1 MMACDSH
8 RVSRYSPVRPRMG
21 ERSRSATP
29 CEHGLERHAEFHPP
43 SERFTAPNM
52 WCHRCHDTRRR
63 RRAARA
69 PGSRGGGRH
78 PSCPPA
84 GVGAADLPRAG
95 ARRAAGHLLGAR
107 APVRL
112 PAVVPLSRPAHRERD
127 VVELP
132 PARAGD
138 RPRARRHLRPRRPR
152 ARRQRQAPLRAVPAR
167 VPRGRPAHPAPPG
180 PPGDRGERRRD
191 GRLRGAVGHPPAARG
206 GLPRRRPGLREQ
218 PEPAPPAAPCG
229 LREDRR
235 ARPGCRRARPSS
247 TSPGR
252 TVRCWSPSTSRRRT
266 PCATRATSGSR
277 SSRATCSSAPA
288 CSTAQALAAS
298 ASSTSRRRARSQP
311 VAPVG

>member
-1 MMACDSH
+1 
-8 RVSRYSPVRPRMG
+8 
-21 ERSRSATP
+21 
-29 CEHGLERHAEFHPP
+29 
-43 SERFTAPNM
+43 M
-52 WCHRCHDTRRR
+52 WCHRSHDTRRR

-69 PGSRGGGRH
+69 SRSRGGGRH

-112 PAVVPLSRPAHRERD
+112 PAVVPLPRPAHRERD

-138 RPRARRHLRPRRPR
+138 RPRARRHLRPRRSR
-152 ARRQRQAPLRAVPAR
+152 ARRQRPAALRPVPAR
-167 VPRGRPAHPAPPG
+167 VPRGRSAHPAPPG
-180 PPGDRGERRRD
+180 PPGDRGERRGH
-191 GRLRGAVGHPPAARG
+191 GRLGGAVGHPPAARG
-206 GLPRRRPGLREQ
+206 GLPRRGPGLREQ
-218 PEPAPPAAPCG
+218 PEPASPAAPRG

-235 ARPGCRRARPSS
+235 AGPGRRGAARGPPRPVVRRAAR
-247 TSPGR
+247 R
-252 TVRCWSPSTSRRRT
+252 RVRRDRRT
-266 PCATRATSGSR
+266 PCAMRGTSGSR

-298 ASSTSRRRARSQP
+298 ASSRSADVPGHSPLLQSGEPRHESAPRRSHP
-311 VAPVG
+311 V